1 MYAFLAPVAFGW
13 ALFLYCVLGYYR
25 PRRYRMWI
33 IISLLFLFSVSF
45 GLWGF
50 YFLLAF
56 LLGRNLLEYV
66 CDKN

>member
-33 IISLLFLFSVSF
+33 IFSLLFLFSVSF

-50 YFLLAF
+50 YF
-56 LLGRNLLEYV
+56 R
-66 CDKN
+66 